1 MPQAGARSDFDCLLG
16 PARHAAGP
24 HRVTR
29 TWSMPWRK
37 SRGSNPRQMFFVLTG
52 LGGLRVRERSRRM
65 SRQPHKRSHCAATR
79 AGAGDH
85 PAAPKPRG
93 GGSNPRQ
100 SSSTAL
106 LAPRR
111 TGRGRLCARQLDQPE
126 GRPRA
131 DRGVAP
137 LCPWRGV
144 RRAADAG
151 IGLGSVGLPSRFR
164 VCLRRFDTF
173 GGRTCTHCGW
183 CQPSRR
189 HGPTAGGILLFGA
202 NREQHFPGA
211 WIQAGRFR
219 GIDKSQLR
227 RASLPAASHLASA
240 RLRLRL
246 ARQLRLLATK

>member
-79 AGAGDH
+79 AGSGDH

-111 TGRGRLCARQLDQPE
+111 TGRGRL
-126 GRPRA
+126 
-131 DRGVAP
+131 
-137 LCPWRGV
+137 
-144 RRAADAG
+144 
-151 IGLGSVGLPSRFR
+151 
-164 VCLRRFDTF
+164 
-173 GGRTCTHCGW
+173 
-183 CQPSRR
+183 RR